1 MKKLELK
8 LLFGFFLGIVFLV
21 ASSCDSKAPKNSRSA
36 QAERGRAFF
45 ASHCASCHG
54 VNADKE
60 KIASMKKAPP
70 DLTKIMERRK
80 GLTDFP
86 VAEIA
91 SFIDGRKAVQLHNR
105 DMPAW
110 GKYFADEEKLTNDE
124 IKGRMGEL
132 IAYLMSIQR

>member
-1 MKKLELK
+1 MKSLK
-8 LLFGFFLGIVFLV
+8 LLFGFLLGVVFFLIT
-21 ASSCDSKAPKNSRSA
+21 SCDSGAPKNSRAA
-36 QAERGRAFF
+36 QAERGRVFF
-45 ASHCASCHG
+45 ASHCSSCHG

-70 DLTKIMERRK
+70 DLTKIMDRRK

-91 SFIDGRKAVQLHNR
+91 SYIDGRKDVQLHNR

-110 GKYFADEEKLTNDE
+110 GKYFADEEKLSNDE
-124 IKGRMGEL
+124 IKGKMGEL
-132 IAYLMSIQR
+132 IAYLISIQK

>member
-1 MKKLELK
+1 MKNLK
-8 LLFGFFLGIVFLV
+8 LLFGVLLGAVFFTVL
-21 ASSCDSKAPKNSRSA
+21 SCETGPPKNSRGA
-36 QAERGRAFF
+36 QAERGRVFF

-60 KIASMKKAPP
+60 KIASMQKAPP

-80 GLTDFP
+80 GLTEFP
-86 VAEIA
+86 VVEIA
-91 SFIDGRKAVQLHNR
+91 SFIDGRKAVQLHKR

-110 GKYFADEEKLTNDE
+110 GKYFADEEKLTNEE